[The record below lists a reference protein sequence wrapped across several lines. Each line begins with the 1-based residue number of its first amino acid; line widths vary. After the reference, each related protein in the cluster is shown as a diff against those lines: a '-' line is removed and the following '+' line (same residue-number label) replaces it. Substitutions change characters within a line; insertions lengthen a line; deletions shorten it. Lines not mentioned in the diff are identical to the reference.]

1 MTKGADYTHNNYS
14 AAVVQVPVRVDGR
27 VALARKGF
35 LRRAEEAAVP
45 EVDAGSEELRR
56 KFPGPT
62 AGSVASDASHQAVPS
77 ERCWVS
83 SPFRGASN
91 TPAMPWL
98 PLPQRNG
105 KSGAPPAGRLLIVQP
120 RRMGALA
127 ADASFHAKG
136 DAPWPD

>member
-62 AGSVASDASHQAVPS
+62 AGSVASDVSHQAVPS
-77 ERCWVS
+77 ERCWAT

-91 TPAMPWL
+91 TPAMPGL
-98 PLPQRNG
+98 PLPQRNAEVG
-105 KSGAPPAGRLLIVQP
+105 RAPCGTAADRPTQAYGCTRCGRL
-120 RRMGALA
+120 
-127 ADASFHAKG
+127 FHAKG
-136 DAPWPD
+136 DAPCPD